1 MNLLELLSPL
11 WYLFASNAL
20 LFGTARNVYT
30 GDFIFDFCEKKN
42 AIHHV
47 KSARR
52 ILSFFGSYFPAF
64 KLNTEI
70 YSVNLWIQS
79 EFEKIWKILLRSA
92 YHKACIKR
100 LGAYLISP
108 LLGKPFIRKEHLFQG
123 VLIKKSV
130 ISESDSVAFFMVL
143 LDIFYILLL
152 FYGSLNLI
160 YVTRAIFLGNSKM

>member
-1 MNLLELLSPL
+1 MRK
-11 WYLFASNAL
+11 Y
-20 LFGTARNVYT
+20 
-30 GDFIFDFCEKKN
+30 EK
-42 AIHHV
+42 
-47 KSARR
+47 
-52 ILSFFGSYFPAF
+52 YF
-64 KLNTEI
+64 
-70 YSVNLWIQS
+70 
-79 EFEKIWKILLRSA
+79 LRSA